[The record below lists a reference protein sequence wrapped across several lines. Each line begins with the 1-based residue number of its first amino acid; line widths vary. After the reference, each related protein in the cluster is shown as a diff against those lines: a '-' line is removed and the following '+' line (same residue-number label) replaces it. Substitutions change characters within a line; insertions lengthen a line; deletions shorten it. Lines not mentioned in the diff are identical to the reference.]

1 MQMYNVILA
10 AVLTLAPGAVLCVL
24 WRRRLAP
31 VHGLVVLL
39 LGWPMLLIVLLDR
52 MMGDE

>member
-10 AVLTLAPGAVLCVL
+10 AVLTLAPGAVLCIL
-24 WRRRLAP
+24 WRRRLAFG
-31 VHGLVVLL
+31 HGLVVLL
-39 LGWPMLLIVLLDR
+39 LGWPMLAIVLIDR